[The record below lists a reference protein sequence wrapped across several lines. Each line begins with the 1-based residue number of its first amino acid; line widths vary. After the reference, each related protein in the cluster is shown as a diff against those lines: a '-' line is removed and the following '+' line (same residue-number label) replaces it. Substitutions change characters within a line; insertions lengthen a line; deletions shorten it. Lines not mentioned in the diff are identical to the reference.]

1 MVANQIMGVRRYVEK
16 VKMASHIG
24 GTIAIVSDGSKVN

>member
-16 VKMASHIG
+16 VKMASRIG
-24 GTIAIVSDGSKVN
+24 VTIAIIGDEY

>member
-24 GTIAIVSDGSKVN
+24 GTIAVDSNESKFN